1 MSMTR
6 REWLT
11 RVIGGAA
18 AVAIAP
24 LIDMTDMTPA
34 FWNQEPLQKL
44 MPWRI
49 SFASGDVFSFDAAVL
64 AERLLDDGSI
74 EFDVQPKG
82 PVTVTSEPKRLRSR
96 SASPST
102 LHREDGTIFELQ
114 EIAIP
119 ELTRANEELDDILI
133 PGLRRTSSRRD
144 HSSKSPT
151 ADTFGERQFYT
162 CSLCNANQT
171 ILRTV

>member
-18 AVAIAP
+18 ALAVAP

-64 AERLLDDGSI
+64 AERLLEDGSI

-119 ELTRANEELDDILI
+119 EVTRANEELDDILI
-133 PGLRRTSSRRD
+133 PGLRRM
-144 HSSKSPT
+144 
-151 ADTFGERQFYT
+151 G
-162 CSLCNANQT
+162 T
-171 ILRTV
+171 ITLTGKWEG